1 MDPELIKRTADTD
14 NIVPFYLLNNVM
26 LHKDVKLGEYIME
39 DAVDMTNN
47 YTYEIYKRGLKL

>member
-1 MDPELIKRTADTD
+1 
-14 NIVPFYLLNNVM
+14 M